1 MFKFDE
7 AFVTR
12 PFLRNGCLSPR
23 VCAGFIGACAMPPPL
38 RTGQKSGAASAEEPV
53 ERNKIRA
60 CEIELAEQTGR
71 INAFSHKAVQ
81 IGPHLVRPR
90 NWRSDR

>member
-1 MFKFDE
+1 FDE

-12 PFLRNGCLSPR
+12 PFLRNGCLSLR
-23 VCAGFIGACAMPPPL
+23 VCACFIGDCAMLPVL
-38 RTGQKSGAASAEEPV
+38 RMGQTSGAARAEGPV
-53 ERNKIRA
+53 ERNKTRA
-60 CEIELAEQTGR
+60 CEIELAEQTAR